1 MTEKE
6 KLDYWEKLGINVK
19 AAMKYADDSMEFY
32 EQLIGIF
39 LKEYEQ
45 KRAKIAKEGKHSGQQ
60 YTVLVHGLKN
70 SARYLGADKLA
81 DMAFEHEKAS
91 KAGNDSYIAEHLE
104 ALLEQWDITVQQ
116 LGSKIDN

>member
-6 KLDYWEKLGINVK
+6 KLDYLEKQGINVK

-32 EQLIGIF
+32 EQLICIF

-45 KRAKIAKEGKHSGQQ
+45 KRARLIEEAGHPGQQ
-60 YTVLVHGLKN
+60 YTVLVHGIKN

-91 KAGNDSYIAEHLE
+91 KAGNDAYIAEHLD
-104 ALLEQWDITVQQ
+104 ALLEQWDITVEQ
-116 LGSKIDN
+116 LGSKNDN